1 MAMDGAA
8 FGWPETC
15 AEGAKAAA
23 GQSSDA
29 PPRRSVF
36 APAVCGAKVE
46 ECCAASWTAV
56 DAAVISLR
64 PEADLDLSLGADR
77 HRLLLLLEVIGGR
90 FAVTEGSPSVALP
103 RPSHVLNLIPRYAA
117 VRGRGCGVRFLRL
130 LALDFDQGAVERMI
144 DGPGPWAQRL
154 MFADARLRQL
164 GLLLAQECAN
174 DEPTSRLYADAL
186 SLALV
191 QRLIDLS
198 APQAS
203 LERGGLPPFKLR
215 RITEYMR
222 EHLGDDIGMQELAG
236 LAGMSASYF
245 SRAFKNSTGLSPHQW
260 LILAR
265 CERAKFLLLET
276 VDSLADIALELGFY
290 DQAHFT
296 RLFTQHVGVSPGS
309 WRRTTLA
316 QAG

>member
-8 FGWPETC
+8 RGWPETF
-15 AEGAKAAA
+15 AEGAKSAA
-23 GQSSDA
+23 GHSSDA
-29 PPRRSVF
+29 PPSHSGL
-36 APAVCGAKVE
+36 APKVCGAPVE

-56 DAAVISLR
+56 DAAVMSLR
-64 PEADLDLSLGADR
+64 PEADLELDLGADR
-77 HRLLLLLEVIGGR
+77 HRLLLLLEVVGGR
-90 FAVTEGSPSVALP
+90 FAVTEGSPPVAPP
-103 RPSHVLNLIPRYAA
+103 RSSHVLSLIPRYAA

-130 LALDFDQGAVERMI
+130 LALDFDEGAVERMI

-154 MFADARLRQL
+154 MFADVRLRQL
-164 GLLLAQECAN
+164 SLLLAQECAN

-186 SLALV
+186 SLALI
-191 QRLIDLS
+191 QRLNDLS
-198 APQAS
+198 APHTS

-215 RITEYMR
+215 RVTEYMR
-222 EHLGDDIGMQELAG
+222 EHVGDDIGMQEVAG

-276 VDSLADIALELGFY
+276 EGTLAEIALE
-290 DQAHFT
+290 
-296 RLFTQHVGVSPGS
+296 VG
-309 WRRTTLA
+309 
-316 QAG
+316 